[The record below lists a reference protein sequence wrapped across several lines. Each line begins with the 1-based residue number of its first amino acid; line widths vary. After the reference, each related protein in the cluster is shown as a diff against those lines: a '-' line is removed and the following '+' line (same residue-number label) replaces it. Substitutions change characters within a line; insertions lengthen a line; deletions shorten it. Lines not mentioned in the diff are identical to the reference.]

1 MLSNCPVLLAGTI
14 TAMCQGT
21 TLEEEG
27 WKNVTTRDLVT
38 TQDLAPLALALDLA
52 LGYDSVSDKA

>member
-1 MLSNCPVLLAGTI
+1 MLSNCSILLAGTI

-27 WKNVTTRDLVT
+27 WKNVTT
-38 TQDLAPLALALDLA
+38 QDLAPLALALV
-52 LGYDSVSDKA
+52 LGYDSVSDKG